1 MLKIKNIF
9 HSYNQDKDILKGI
22 DLDLN
27 QGEII
32 SILGDSG
39 SGKTSLL
46 RVLTGLETPYKGEIF
61 IDENLIVSENFF
73 LPTHKRNIGLVLQE
87 KGLFPHLTIMQNVC
101 FGLNGPRIEQ
111 RKLSLNLLKTFKVEQ
126 YADIYPNN
134 LSGGEQQRVAIAR
147 AIAPK
152 PKILLMDEPFGS
164 LDKELRENLRNE
176 TKQIL
181 LKSQISCIMV
191 THEAEDAHFMSN
203 RILTLKEGKLS

>member
-9 HSYNQDKDILKGI
+9 LSYVNDQDILKGI
-22 DLDLN
+22 DLDLKK
-27 QGEII
+27 GEII
-32 SILGDSG
+32 SILGGSG

-46 RVLTGLETPYKGEIF
+46 RVLAGLENPYKGEIF
-61 IDENLIVSENFF
+61 INGSPVVSESFF
-73 LPTHKRNIGLVLQE
+73 VPTHKRNIGLVLQE

-101 FGLNGPRIEQ
+101 FGLKGSKTEQ
-111 RKLSLNLLKTFKVEQ
+111 RKLALNLLKTFKVDR
-126 YADIYPNN
+126 YVDSYPNN

-176 TKQIL
+176 TKEIL
-181 LKSQISCIMV
+181 LKNQISCIMV
-191 THEAEDAHFMSN
+191 THETEDADFMGN
-203 RILTLKEGKLS
+203 KIFTLKDGKIS

>member
-9 HSYNQDKDILKGI
+9 LSYVKGQDILKGI
-22 DLDLN
+22 DLDLKE
-27 QGEII
+27 GEII

-46 RVLTGLETPYKGEIF
+46 RVLAGLENPYKGEIF
-61 IDENLIVSENFF
+61 INGSPAVSESFF
-73 LPTHKRNIGLVLQE
+73 VPTHKRNIGLVLQE

-101 FGLNGPRIEQ
+101 FGLKGSKTEQ
-111 RKLSLNLLKTFKVEQ
+111 RKLAFNLLKTFKVDR
-126 YADIYPNN
+126 YLDSYPNN

-176 TKQIL
+176 TKEIL
-181 LKSQISCIMV
+181 LKNKISCIMV
-191 THEAEDAHFMSN
+191 THEVEDADFMSN
-203 RILTLKEGKLS
+203 KIFTLKDGKIS